1 MASNNNLLT
10 AHLVVQF
17 ADADANVN
25 VVAEID
31 DREDGYNLG
40 KTTFYFGDTPHIL
53 LFIPTGYYV
62 DQVITSAGAVAFVA
76 DNTKSIETYLAFPNE
91 DTASLSYPVS
101 SGWSY
106 SWLGSALGVL
116 SNPDQFTAKLPARAF
131 DPVTKKPI
139 PEYRVGVAKA
149 SYVSDCKVYK
159 LYSVPAG
166 IAQVMVYFVVKK
178 IV

>member
-10 AHLVVQF
+10 AHIVVQF

-31 DREDGYNLG
+31 DRENGYNLG
-40 KTTFYFGDTPHIL
+40 KTSFYFGDTPHIL

-62 DQVITSAGAVAFVA
+62 DQVLTSAGAVAFVA
-76 DNTKSIETYLAFPNE
+76 DDNKTIENYLAYPNE
-91 DTASLSYPVS
+91 DSASVSYPIS
-101 SGWSY
+101 SGWAY
-106 SWLGSALGVL
+106 TWLGTALGVI
-116 SNPDQFTAKLPARAF
+116 SNPDQFTAKLPARPF
-131 DPVTKKPI
+131 DPVSKKPI
-139 PEYRVGVAKA
+139 PEYRVGVA
-149 SYVSDCKVYK
+149 SVTYVSDCKVYK
-159 LYSVPAG
+159 LYNVPAG